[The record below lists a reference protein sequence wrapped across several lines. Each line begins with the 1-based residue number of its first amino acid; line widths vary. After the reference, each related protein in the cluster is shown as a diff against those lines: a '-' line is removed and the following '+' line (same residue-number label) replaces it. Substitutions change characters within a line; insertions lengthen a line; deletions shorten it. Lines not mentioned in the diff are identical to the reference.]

1 MKKLFR
7 NTFSV
12 LMAAAFAIPTAA
24 TASDSWN
31 IDAEKYDEEIT
42 SCAAELGN
50 ETDRFNFVSY
60 SYWKNFHYGEINKE
74 DIEFTEDDVNY
85 IDYFKKC
92 SNIAA
97 VTNPFST
104 FEASVR
110 YMSLG
115 MSSLAVLSHN
125 GVITPSDIQAGREN
139 LIDIVKDKDVVSSLL
154 SYQSRWKE
162 IDFSLF
168 TNWQLSNYTEKE
180 RVDMLLE
187 NAEKAQND
195 GKYFLVV
202 LYHDPINFHAMTG
215 MGMLEGNYEFN
226 GETYDKCILLY
237 DSGGRKSYQD
247 EFEVQQPTDASSC
260 IYINSETGK
269 SCLPLYYEDDE
280 KISLISVYDD
290 DFINYKGKFNPS
302 SEYKTDVSDINRV
315 TVRSA
320 KPFDFTMTR
329 KDGTEYDGKLT
340 SDKIL
345 GAYEKGI
352 YYCDGN
358 KINIRNTNKSDL
370 FETTMMN
377 TQSYIEAEFIGSV
390 DNVIKEG
397 NKFSFDTNDK
407 TNFRINLALEEGSY
421 AFAPHF
427 RYEFEGVTDSDF
439 SAEVTD
445 RGIILSGKNGVK
457 CSLKTSDVKRD
468 ENGNLISADDNIIED
483 TVDALGSIMISF
495 DEDNNLRYYIGE
507 NFDIEVQKGDVNCD
521 GTIDG
526 RDASAILSAY
536 TAEYSD
542 VSILL
547 ADYDS
552 NGVVDARDAS
562 EVLSCYVTGMN

>member
-1 MKKLFR
+1 MFR
-7 NTFSV
+7 TTLPV
-12 LMAAAFAIPTAA
+12 LMATAFAIPTVA
-24 TASDSWN
+24 TASNSWEL
-31 IDAEKYDEEIT
+31 DTDKYNDEI
-42 SCAAELGN
+42 SSYAAELGN
-50 ETDRFNFVSY
+50 DTDRFNFVSY

-74 DIEFTEDDVNY
+74 DIEFTEDDANY

-154 SYQSRWKE
+154 SYQSRWKD

-168 TNWQLSNYTEKE
+168 TNWQLSSYTEKE
-180 RVDMLLE
+180 RIDMLLE

-195 GKYFLVV
+195 GKYFLIV
-202 LYHDPINFHAMTG
+202 LYQDPNNFHAMTG
-215 MGMLEGNYEFN
+215 IGMLEGNYECN

-237 DSGGRKSYQD
+237 DSGGRKPYQD
-247 EFEVQQPTDASSC
+247 EFEVQQPTNASAC

-269 SCLPLYYEDDE
+269 SCLPLYYDDDE

-302 SEYKTDVSDINRV
+302 SEYNTDVSDINRV
-315 TVRSA
+315 TVKST

-358 KINIRNTNKSDL
+358 KVNIRNTNKSDL
-370 FETTMMN
+370 LETTMMN
-377 TQSYIEAEFIGSV
+377 IQSYTEAVFIGSV
-390 DNVIKEG
+390 NNIIKEE
-397 NKFSFDTNDK
+397 NKFSFDTKGK
-407 TNFRINLALEEGSY
+407 TNYKVHLALEEGSY
-421 AFAPHF
+421 AFTPHF
-427 RYEFEGVTDSDF
+427 NYEFEGVTDSDF

-445 RGIILSGKNGVK
+445 RGIILSGNNGVK
-457 CSLKTSDVKRD
+457 CRLKTNDVKRD
-468 ENGNLISADDNIIED
+468 ENGELISVEDNTIED
-483 TVDALGSIMISF
+483 SVDALGSILITF

-507 NFDIEVQKGDVNCD
+507 NYDIEVQKGDVNCD
-521 GTIDG
+521 GHLDV

-536 TAEYSD
+536 TTAYSD

-552 NGVVDARDAS
+552 NGVIDARDAS
-562 EVLSCYVTGMN
+562 GVLTNYVSGRN